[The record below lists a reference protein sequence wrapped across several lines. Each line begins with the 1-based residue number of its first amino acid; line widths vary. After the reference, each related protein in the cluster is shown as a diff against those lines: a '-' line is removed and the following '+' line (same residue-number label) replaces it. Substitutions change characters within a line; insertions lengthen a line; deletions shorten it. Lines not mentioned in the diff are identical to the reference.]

1 MSDAEKTIDS
11 MSFEDAMEA
20 LEKIVSR
27 LETGEAPLEESIS
40 LYERG
45 DRLRKHCE
53 AKLKAAEMKV
63 AQITE
68 GPDGPEARP
77 AEFG

>member
-1 MSDAEKTIDS
+1 MSDAEKAIES
-11 MSFEDAMEA
+11 MSFEEAMQA
-20 LEKIVSR
+20 LEGIVTR
-27 LETGEAPLEESIS
+27 LETGEASLEESIT

-45 DRLRKHCE
+45 ATLRAHCE

-68 GPDGPEARP
+68 GPDGPQAKP